1 MFTFLPKPYKSE
13 VLREHRVRVV
23 IVCLGLFIVAM
34 LSGAILSI
42 PTFIA
47 TRSQRNSVE
56 QDKARLQ
63 AEVSSEKG
71 EQVASEV
78 RAIKAKL
85 AILTAKSV
93 RKPVVSVLERVL
105 VLPRP
110 GISIVGISLHRDAEK
125 GIIVLQGSA
134 DTRADLVAFSKGL
147 QGEPSFSRV
156 DLPVSALA
164 KGKDISFTIRME
176 SAF

>member
-1 MFTFLPKPYKSE
+1 MFTFLPQPYKSE
-13 VLREHRVRVV
+13 VLREHRTRVV
-23 IVCLGLFIVAM
+23 IVCLGLVIVAM

-42 PTFIA
+42 PAFIA
-47 TRSQRNSVE
+47 THAQRKSVE
-56 QDKARLQ
+56 EDKVRLQ
-63 AEVSSEKG
+63 AEASSEKG
-71 EQVASEV
+71 GQVTAEV

-105 VLPRP
+105 ALPRP
-110 GISIVGISLHRDAEK
+110 GISIVDISLHRDEEK
-125 GIIVLQGSA
+125 GIVVLQGSA

-164 KGKDISFTIRME
+164 KGKDISFTIRIE